1 MNVAVKPR
9 PRPASDATRT
19 FAEDVMAGLMAEP
32 KRLPPKYFYDQRGS
46 RLFEEITQLPEYY
59 PTRTET
65 AILQAHAAEIA
76 KLIPADAAMVEFG
89 AGSAAK
95 ARILL
100 GAAGSRVSASQVSAS
115 QVSASQVSAYVP
127 VDISSE
133 FLSNEAQRLRE
144 DMPKLQVL
152 PVAAD
157 FTRPFE
163 LPAGLGAKPR
173 VGFFPGS
180 TIGNFEPHEAH
191 AFLRHAAALLGR
203 DALLI
208 IGVDLVKD
216 PAILNAAYNDA
227 AGVTAAFNLN
237 LLERINRELDG
248 EFKLEKFCHR
258 AFYNREK
265 QRVEMHLVSLAR
277 QKVRVM
283 GKLIDFRRGETI
295 HTENSYKY
303 TVELFR
309 SHARSA
315 GWTPAAFWLDEHNYF
330 SVHALVAAAPIKA
343 VRSDARV

>member
-1 MNVAVKPR
+1 MNVAVKLGLR
-9 PRPASDATRT
+9 AASDATQT
-19 FAEDVMAGLMAEP
+19 FADDVMAGVTAEP

-65 AILQAHAAEIA
+65 AILQANAAEIA

-89 AGSAAK
+89 AGSGAK

-100 GAAGSRVSASQVSAS
+100 RAANRASANR
-115 QVSASQVSAYVP
+115 VSAYVP
-127 VDISSE
+127 VDISGE
-133 FLSNEAQRLRE
+133 FLSNEAARLRE
-144 DMPKLQVL
+144 DMPKLRVL

-157 FTRPFE
+157 FTRPFA
-163 LPAGLGAKPR
+163 LPADLGAKPR

-191 AFLRHAAALLGR
+191 AFLRHAASLLGR
-203 DALLI
+203 GAVLI

-248 EFKLEKFCHR
+248 AFKLEKFCHR

-283 GKLIDFRRGETI
+283 GKPIEFRRGETI

-309 SHARSA
+309 SQARSA
-315 GWTPAAFWLDEHNYF
+315 GWTPAAFWLDEQSYF
-330 SVHALVAAAPIKA
+330 SVHALVASAPVKA
-343 VRSDARV
+343 VRSGVGV

>member
-1 MNVAVKPR
+1 MNVALKPR
-9 PRPASDATRT
+9 LHLATDAARM
-19 FAEDVMAGLMAEP
+19 FADDVMAGLMAEP

-46 RLFEEITQLPEYY
+46 RLFEQITQLPEYY
-59 PTRTET
+59 PTRAEI
-65 AILQAHAAEIA
+65 AILQANGPEIA
-76 KLIPADAAMVEFG
+76 KLVPADAAMVEFG

-100 GAAGSRVSASQVSAS
+100 RAASRASTA
-115 QVSASQVSAYVP
+115 QVSAYVP
-127 VDISSE
+127 VDISGE
-133 FLSNEAQRLRE
+133 FLSNEVERLRE
-144 DMPKLQVL
+144 EMPRLAVL

-163 LPAGLGAKPR
+163 LPADLGAKPR

-191 AFLRHAAALLGR
+191 AFLRHAATLFGR
-203 DALLI
+203 GALLI

-248 EFKLEKFCHR
+248 EFMLEKFCHR

-315 GWTPAAFWLDEHNYF
+315 GWTPAAFWLDEQKYF
-330 SVHALVAAAPIKA
+330 SVHVLVAAAPVEA
-343 VRSDARV
+343 VRSGGGAGP

>member
-9 PRPASDATRT
+9 LRPTGDPART
-19 FAEDVMAGLMAEP
+19 FADDVMAGLLAEP
-32 KRLPPKYFYDQRGS
+32 KRLPPKYFYDQQGS
-46 RLFEEITQLPEYY
+46 RLFEEITRLAEYY

-65 AILQAHAAEIA
+65 AILDANAAEIA
-76 KLIPADAAMVEFG
+76 ALVPADATMVEFG
-89 AGSAAK
+89 AGSSAK
-95 ARILL
+95 ARLL
-100 GAAGSRVSASQVSAS
+100 LRAAG
-115 QVSASQVSAYVP
+115 QVSAYVP
-127 VDISSE
+127 VDISGE
-133 FLSNEAQRLRE
+133 FLSNEAMRLRE
-144 DMPKLQVL
+144 DLPELRVL

-157 FTRPFE
+157 FTKPFE
-163 LPAGLGAKPR
+163 LPAVLGAKPR

-191 AFLRHAAALLGR
+191 GFLRHAAALLGR
-203 DALLI
+203 GALLI

-248 EFKLEKFCHR
+248 EFKLDNFRHR

-265 QRVEMHLVSLAR
+265 QRVEMHLVSCVR

-283 GKLIDFRRGETI
+283 GKLVDFRHGETI

-315 GWTPAAFWLDEHNYF
+315 GWTPAASWLDAQGYF
-330 SVHALVAAAPIKA
+330 SVHALVAAAPVKA
-343 VRSDARV
+343 VRRTVE

>member
-1 MNVAVKPR
+1 MNVALKPR
-9 PRPASDATRT
+9 LRPADDAART
-19 FAEDVMAGLMAEP
+19 FAEDVMAGLMADP

-65 AILQAHAAEIA
+65 AILQANAPEIA

-89 AGSAAK
+89 AGSSAK

-100 GAAGSRVSASQVSAS
+100 RAAP
-115 QVSASQVSAYVP
+115 QVSAYVP
-127 VDISSE
+127 VDISGE
-133 FLSNEAQRLRE
+133 FLSNEAARLHE
-144 DMPKLQVL
+144 DMPNLRVL

-157 FTRPFE
+157 FTKPFD

-191 AFLRHAAALLGR
+191 AFLRHAATLLGR
-203 DALLI
+203 GALLI

-283 GKLIDFRRGETI
+283 GKLVDFRRGETI

-303 TVELFR
+303 TVDLFR

-315 GWTPAAFWLDEHNYF
+315 GWTPAASWLDEQNNF
-330 SVHALVAAAPIKA
+330 SVHALVAAAPVKA
-343 VRSDARV
+343 VLSNGGATI

>member
-1 MNVAVKPR
+1 MNVALKPR
-9 PRPASDATRT
+9 LRPAGDATGT
-19 FAEDVMAGLMAEP
+19 FADDVMAGLLAEP

-65 AILQAHAAEIA
+65 AILQANAPEIA

-89 AGSAAK
+89 AGSSAK
-95 ARILL
+95 TRILL
-100 GAAGSRVSASQVSAS
+100 RAANQVST
-115 QVSASQVSAYVP
+115 YVP
-127 VDISSE
+127 VDISAE
-133 FLSNEAQRLRE
+133 FLLHEAARLHE
-144 DMPKLQVL
+144 DLPKLSVY

-157 FTRPFE
+157 FTKPFD
-163 LPAGLGAKPR
+163 LPASLGATPR

-191 AFLRHAAALLGR
+191 GFLRHAATLLGR
-203 DALLI
+203 GALLI

-216 PAILNAAYNDA
+216 PAVLNAAYNDA

-237 LLERINRELDG
+237 LLERINRELGG

-283 GKLIDFRRGETI
+283 GKLIEFRRGETI

-303 TVELFR
+303 SVDLFR
-309 SHARSA
+309 GHARSA
-315 GWTPAAFWLDEHNYF
+315 GWTPAAFWLDEQKYF
-330 SVHALVAAAPIKA
+330 SVHALIAAAPVTA
-343 VRSDARV
+343 VRSDGGAGV

>member
-1 MNVAVKPR
+1 MNVALKPR
-9 PRPASDATRT
+9 LPSATDAAKT
-19 FAEDVMAGLMAEP
+19 FADDVMAGLMAEP

-59 PTRTET
+59 PTRTEI
-65 AILQAHAAEIA
+65 AILQANAPEIV
-76 KLIPADAAMVEFG
+76 KLVPANAAMVEFG

-100 GAAGSRVSASQVSAS
+100 SAASRASSDK
-115 QVSASQVSAYVP
+115 VSAYVP
-127 VDISSE
+127 VDISGE
-133 FLSNEAQRLRE
+133 FLSNEAERLRE
-144 DMPKLQVL
+144 EMPRLAVL

-157 FTRPFE
+157 FTGPFE
-163 LPAGLGAKPR
+163 LPADLGAKPR

-191 AFLRHAAALLGR
+191 AFLRHAATLLGR
-203 DALLI
+203 GALLV

-237 LLERINRELDG
+237 LLARINRELDG

-277 QKVRVM
+277 QKVRVL
-283 GKLIDFRRGETI
+283 GKVIDFRRGETI

-315 GWTPAAFWLDEHNYF
+315 GWTPAAFWLDEQKYF
-330 SVHALVAAAPIKA
+330 SVHALVADAPVKA
-343 VRSDARV
+343 VRGGGAGV

>member
-1 MNVAVKPR
+1 MNFALR
-9 PRPASDATRT
+9 PRLRPVNDANQAFTD
-19 FAEDVMAGLMAEP
+19 DVMVGLMAEP

-65 AILQAHAAEIA
+65 AILQANAPEVA
-76 KLIPADAAMVEFG
+76 KLIPADTAMVEFG
-89 AGSAAK
+89 AGSFAK

-100 GAAGSRVSASQVSAS
+100 GAAEH
-115 QVSASQVSAYVP
+115 VSAYVP
-127 VDISSE
+127 VDISGE
-133 FLSNEAQRLRE
+133 FLSNGVERLRE
-144 DMPKLQVL
+144 EMPKLQVL

-157 FTRPFE
+157 FTKPFE

-203 DALLI
+203 GALLI
-208 IGVDLVKD
+208 MGVDLVKD

-227 AGVTAAFNLN
+227 TGVTAAFNLN

-248 EFKLEKFCHR
+248 AFKLEKFCHR

-265 QRVEMHLVSLAR
+265 QRIEMHLVSRAR

-315 GWTPAAFWLDEHNYF
+315 GWTPAAFWLDEGKYF
-330 SVHALVAAAPIKA
+330 SVHALVAAAPVKA
-343 VRSDARV
+343 VRSTGV

>member
-1 MNVAVKPR
+1 MNFALRRRR
-9 PRPASDATRT
+9 PVNDSIQT
-19 FAEDVMAGLMAEP
+19 FADDVMAGLLAEP
-32 KRLPPKYFYDQRGS
+32 KQLPPKYFYDQRGS
-46 RLFEEITQLPEYY
+46 HLFEELTQLPEYY

-65 AILQAHAAEIA
+65 AILQAHAPEVA
-76 KLIPADAAMVEFG
+76 KLIPADTAMVEFG
-89 AGSAAK
+89 AGSFAK

-100 GAAGSRVSASQVSAS
+100 GAAE
-115 QVSASQVSAYVP
+115 QVSAYVP
-127 VDISSE
+127 VDISGE
-133 FLSNEAQRLRE
+133 FLSNGVERLRE
-144 DMPKLQVL
+144 EMPLLQVL

-157 FTRPFE
+157 FTKPFE
-163 LPAGLGAKPR
+163 LPAALGAKPR

-191 AFLRHAAALLGR
+191 AFLRHAAELLGR
-203 DALLI
+203 GALLI

-227 AGVTAAFNLN
+227 DGVTAAFNLN

-248 EFKLEKFCHR
+248 EFKLENFRHR

-265 QRVEMHLVSLAR
+265 QRVEMHLASLAR

-283 GKLIDFRRGETI
+283 GKLVDFRRGETI

-315 GWTPAAFWLDEHNYF
+315 GWTPAASWLDAQGYF
-330 SVHALVAAAPIKA
+330 SVHALVAAAPVKGGC
-343 VRSDARV
+343 

>member
-1 MNVAVKPR
+1 MNFALRRRR
-9 PRPASDATRT
+9 PVNDSIQT
-19 FAEDVMAGLMAEP
+19 FADDVMAGLLAEP
-32 KRLPPKYFYDQRGS
+32 KQLPPKYFYDQRGS
-46 RLFEEITQLPEYY
+46 HLFEELTQLPEYY

-65 AILQAHAAEIA
+65 AILQAHAPEVA
-76 KLIPADAAMVEFG
+76 KLIPADTAMVEFG
-89 AGSAAK
+89 AGSFAK

-100 GAAGSRVSASQVSAS
+100 GAAE
-115 QVSASQVSAYVP
+115 QVSAYVP
-127 VDISSE
+127 VDISGE
-133 FLSNEAQRLRE
+133 FLSNGVERLRE
-144 DMPKLQVL
+144 EMPKLQVL

-157 FTRPFE
+157 FTKPFE
-163 LPAGLGAKPR
+163 LPAALGAKPR

-191 AFLRHAAALLGR
+191 AFLRHAAELLGR
-203 DALLI
+203 GALLI

-227 AGVTAAFNLN
+227 DGVTAAFNLN

-248 EFKLEKFCHR
+248 EFKLENFRHR

-265 QRVEMHLVSLAR
+265 QRVEMHLASLAR

-283 GKLIDFRRGETI
+283 GKLVDFRRGETI

-315 GWTPAAFWLDEHNYF
+315 GWTPAASWLDAQGYF
-330 SVHALVAAAPIKA
+330 SVHALVAAAPVKGGC
-343 VRSDARV
+343 

>member
-1 MNVAVKPR
+1 MNVALKPR
-9 PRPASDATRT
+9 LHPATDAAKT
-19 FAEDVMAGLMAEP
+19 FADDVMAGLTAEP

-59 PTRTET
+59 PTRTEN
-65 AILQAHAAEIA
+65 AILQANASEIV
-76 KLIPADAAMVEFG
+76 KLVPANAAMVEFG

-100 GAAGSRVSASQVSAS
+100 HAASRASTDKI
-115 QVSASQVSAYVP
+115 SAYVP
-127 VDISSE
+127 VDISGE
-133 FLSNEAQRLRE
+133 FLSNEVERLRE
-144 DMPKLQVL
+144 EMPRLAVL

-157 FTRPFE
+157 FTGPFE
-163 LPAGLGAKPR
+163 LPTDLGTKPR
-173 VGFFPGS
+173 IGFFPGS

-203 DALLI
+203 GALLV

-237 LLERINRELDG
+237 LLARINRELDG
-248 EFKLEKFCHR
+248 EFKLDKFCHR

-283 GKLIDFRRGETI
+283 GKVVDFRRGETI

-315 GWTPAAFWLDEHNYF
+315 GWTPAAFWLDEQKYF
-330 SVHALVAAAPIKA
+330 SVHALVAQAPVKA
-343 VRSDARV
+343 VRGGGAGV

>member
-1 MNVAVKPR
+1 MNVALKPR
-9 PRPASDATRT
+9 PLAAGDATRT
-19 FAEDVMAGLMAEP
+19 FADDVMAGLLAEP

-46 RLFEEITQLPEYY
+46 RLFEKITQLPEYY

-65 AILQAHAAEIA
+65 AIVQANAPEIA

-89 AGSAAK
+89 AGSSTK

-100 GAAGSRVSASQVSAS
+100 GAAN
-115 QVSASQVSAYVP
+115 QVSAYVP
-127 VDISSE
+127 VDISAE
-133 FLSNEAQRLRE
+133 FLSNEAARLRE
-144 DMPKLQVL
+144 DMPKLSVY

-157 FTRPFE
+157 FTKPFE
-163 LPAGLGAKPR
+163 LPVSLGAKPR

-191 AFLRHAAALLGR
+191 GFLRHAATLLGR

-216 PAILNAAYNDA
+216 PAVLNAAYNDA

-237 LLERINRELDG
+237 LLERINRELGG

-283 GKLIDFRRGETI
+283 GRCIEFRRGETI

-303 TVELFR
+303 SVELFR
-309 SHARSA
+309 SQARSA
-315 GWTPAAFWLDEHNYF
+315 GWTPAAFWLDEQKYF
-330 SVHALVAAAPIKA
+330 SVHALIAAASVKA
-343 VRSDARV
+343 VRSEGGAGV

>member
-9 PRPASDATRT
+9 LRPTGDAART
-19 FAEDVMAGLMAEP
+19 FADDVMAGLAAEP

-46 RLFEEITQLPEYY
+46 RLFEEITRLAEYY

-65 AILQAHAAEIA
+65 AILDANAAEIA
-76 KLIPADAAMVEFG
+76 ALVPANAAMVEFG
-89 AGSAAK
+89 AGSSAK

-100 GAAGSRVSASQVSAS
+100 RATGQVT
-115 QVSASQVSAYVP
+115 AYVP
-127 VDISSE
+127 VDISGE
-133 FLSNEAQRLRE
+133 FLSNEAMRLRE
-144 DMPKLQVL
+144 DMPKLRVL

-157 FTRPFE
+157 FTKPFE
-163 LPAGLGAKPR
+163 LPAVLGAKPR

-191 AFLRHAAALLGR
+191 AFLRHAATLLGR
-203 DALLI
+203 GALLI
-208 IGVDLVKD
+208 IGVDLIKD

-248 EFKLEKFCHR
+248 EFKLENFRHR

-265 QRVEMHLVSLAR
+265 QRVEMHLASLMR

-283 GKLIDFRRGETI
+283 GKLVDFRRGETI

-315 GWTPAAFWLDEHNYF
+315 GWTPAASWLDAQGYF
-330 SVHALVAAAPIKA
+330 SVHALVAAAPVKA
-343 VRSDARV
+343 VRRTVE

>member
-1 MNVAVKPR
+1 MNVAVKLGLR
-9 PRPASDATRT
+9 AASDATQT
-19 FAEDVMAGLMAEP
+19 FADDVMAGLTAEP

-65 AILQAHAAEIA
+65 AILEANAAEIA

-89 AGSAAK
+89 AGSGAK

-100 GAAGSRVSASQVSAS
+100 RAASRASNRVST
-115 QVSASQVSAYVP
+115 YVP
-127 VDISSE
+127 VDISGE
-133 FLSNEAQRLRE
+133 FLSNEAARLRE
-144 DMPKLQVL
+144 DMPKLRVL

-163 LPAGLGAKPR
+163 LPADLGAKPR

-203 DALLI
+203 GALLI

-248 EFKLEKFCHR
+248 GFKLEKFCHR

-315 GWTPAAFWLDEHNYF
+315 GWTPAAFWLDEQKYF
-330 SVHALVAAAPIKA
+330 SVQALVAAAPVKA
-343 VRSDARV
+343 VRGSGPGP

>member
-1 MNVAVKPR
+1 MNIAVKPR
-9 PRPASDATRT
+9 QRSTGDPARA
-19 FAEDVMAGLMAEP
+19 FADDVMAGILAEP

-46 RLFEEITQLPEYY
+46 RLFEEITRLAEYY

-65 AILQAHAAEIA
+65 AILDANAAEIA
-76 KLIPADAAMVEFG
+76 ALVPADAAMVEFG
-89 AGSAAK
+89 AGSSAK

-100 GAAGSRVSASQVSAS
+100 RAAG
-115 QVSASQVSAYVP
+115 QVSAYVP

-133 FLSNEAQRLRE
+133 FLSNEATRLRQ
-144 DMPKLQVL
+144 DLPKLRVL

-163 LPAGLGAKPR
+163 LPAVLGAKPR

-191 AFLRHAAALLGR
+191 AFLRHAATLLGR
-203 DALLI
+203 GALLI

-248 EFKLEKFCHR
+248 EFKLENFRHR

-265 QRVEMHLVSLAR
+265 QRVEMHLVSLVR

-283 GKLIDFRRGETI
+283 GKLVDFRRGETI

-315 GWTPAAFWLDEHNYF
+315 GWTPAASWLD
-330 SVHALVAAAPIKA
+330 AQ
-343 VRSDARV
+343 

>member
-76 KLIPADAAMVEFG
+76 KLIPADAAVVEFG
-89 AGSAAK
+89 AGSVAK

-100 GAAGSRVSASQVSAS
+100 GAAGS
-115 QVSASQVSAYVP
+115 QVSAYVP
-127 VDISSE
+127 VDISGE
-133 FLSNEAQRLRE
+133 FLSNGAQRLRE

-163 LPAGLGAKPR
+163 LPAGVGAKPR

-203 DALLI
+203 GALLI

-315 GWTPAAFWLDEHNYF
+315 GWTPAAFWLDEQNFF
-330 SVHALVAAAPIKA
+330 SVHALVAAAPVKA
-343 VRSDARV
+343 VRSGASV